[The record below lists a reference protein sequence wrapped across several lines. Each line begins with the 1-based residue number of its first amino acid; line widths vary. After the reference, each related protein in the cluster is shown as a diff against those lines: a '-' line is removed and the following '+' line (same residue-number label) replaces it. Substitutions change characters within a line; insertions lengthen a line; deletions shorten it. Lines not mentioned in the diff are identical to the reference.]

1 MKLHH
6 LLLFLFSALTAT
18 LTAQT
23 TEPPLLNNK
32 FSVWSQRLD
41 MSAYIGQKY
50 RLTVAIR
57 AEPAKRK
64 AAAQAFIRNE
74 PPEGGYQNWTF
85 MDNMNARPVRSQE
98 WQTYTLEGRVEKDA
112 PWLGFGFLSLHNGA
126 FYYDDVRLS
135 VEAEPGFWTPLP
147 VPNGDFENES
157 LDPWQQTS
165 MGIPARTAG
174 ANATIDTTNPFE
186 GKHCLRVENKRGRKT
201 P

>member
-6 LLLFLFSALTAT
+6 LLLFLFSALTAA
-18 LTAQT
+18 LPAQT

-126 FYYDDVRLS
+126 FTTTMSGFPWKPNRDSGRLC
-135 VEAEPGFWTPLP
+135 PYP
-147 VPNGDFENES
+147 
-157 LDPWQQTS
+157 
-165 MGIPARTAG
+165 TA
-174 ANATIDTTNPFE
+174 ILKTNPSIH
-186 GKHCLRVENKRGRKT
+186 GSRRAWAYRRGLPAPMRR
-201 P
+201 

>member
-6 LLLFLFSALTAT
+6 LLLFLFSVLAAT

-64 AAAQAFIRNE
+64 AAAHAFIRNE
-74 PPEGGYQNWTF
+74 GPEGGYQNWTF

-112 PWLGFGFLSLHNGA
+112 PWLGFGFLNVHNGA
-126 FYYDDVRLS
+126 FYYDNVRLS
-135 VEAEPGFWTPLP
+135 VETEPGAWTPLP
-147 VPNGDFENES
+147 VPNGDFEADT
-157 LDPWQQTS
+157 LGPWQQTS

-174 ANATIDTTNPFE
+174 ANATIDTANPFE
-186 GKHCLRVENKRGRKT
+186 GKHCLRVENKQRKKN
-201 P
+201 